1 MAANFM
7 LAAKM
12 GLAQKIDRDRETKAS
27 FNERLLDLNN
37 KKREWLFQSY
47 MSGSAD
53 RKKSVAAKAA
63 MIKQA
68 MTDGFS
74 KQSAMLL
81 EASGELGDHLSRISD
96 LKGKGEFNR
105 ERVKAMDR
113 LVMESL
119 DGRSDEEKTAALDYL
134 RQGSLNYQNESEFQ
148 DEFINAIFSANP
160 KSLQKATELYSNVM
174 SSSGGGL
181 DFGPTGLS
189 TRVLGDYSS
198 TMRAQIDKA
207 IARNV
212 EGYLGDAKLVFRED
226 GSTSWTGTDSGAAQK
241 IVKTMADVVEA
252 SYYNPEETGDWK
264 SVIGVMADNIGLQ
277 SEVQGLKIKDY
288 KVSTSLDFVPPS
300 ATPPG
305 PNPIPS
311 AADPASNNNVDPLD
325 DDDNLLNNQG

>member
-1 MAANFM
+1 M

-160 KSLQKATELYSNVM
+160 ESLQKATELYSNVM

-181 DFGPTGLS
+181 DFGPTKLS
-189 TRVLGDYSS
+189 TRVLGDYSA

-207 IARNV
+207 IAQNV
-212 EGYLGDAKLVFRED
+212 AGYLSKANLVQQ
-226 GSTSWTGTDSGAAQK
+226 GNSYTWTGADAGAAQK
-241 IVKTMADVVEA
+241 IVKDMAAVVEK
-252 SYYNPEETGDWK
+252 SYYNPEEIGDWK
-264 SVIGVMADNIGLQ
+264 SVIGVMADNIGKQ
-277 SEVQGLKIKDY
+277 ANVPNLKVSDY

-325 DDDNLLNNQG
+325 VPNNLLNNRR

>member
-27 FNERLLDLNN
+27 SNERLLALNN

-47 MSGSAD
+47 MTGSAD

-68 MTDGFS
+68 VTDGFS
-74 KQSAMLL
+74 KESAMLL

-96 LKGKGEFNR
+96 LKGKGEFNQ
-105 ERVKAMDR
+105 ERVHAMDR
-113 LVMESL
+113 LVMKSL

-160 KSLQKATELYSNVM
+160 ESLQKATELYSNVM

-207 IARNV
+207 IAQNV
-212 EGYLGDAKLVFRED
+212 AGYLSKATLVQQ
-226 GSTSWTGTDSGAAQK
+226 GNSYTWTGADAGAAQK
-241 IVKTMADVVEA
+241 IVKDMAAVVEK
-252 SYYNPEETGDWK
+252 SYYNPEEIGDWK
-264 SVIGVMADNIGLQ
+264 SVIGVMADNIGKQ
-277 SEVQGLKIKDY
+277 ANVPNLKVSDY

-300 ATPPG
+300 ATPSDPST
-305 PNPIPS
+305 IPS
-311 AADPASNNNVDPLD
+311 GADPESNNNVDPLD
-325 DDDNLLNNQG
+325 DDDNLLNNQS

>member
-1 MAANFM
+1 M

-47 MSGSAD
+47 MTGSAD
-53 RKKSVAAKAA
+53 RKKSVKARAA

-68 MTDGFS
+68 VTDGFS
-74 KQSAMLL
+74 KESAMLL

-96 LKGKGEFNR
+96 LKGKGEFNQ
-105 ERVKAMDR
+105 ERVHAMDR
-113 LVMESL
+113 LVMKSL

-160 KSLQKATELYSNVM
+160 ESLQKATELYSNVM

-181 DFGPTGLS
+181 DFGPTKLS
-189 TRVLGDYSS
+189 TRVLGDYSA

-207 IARNV
+207 IAQNV
-212 EGYLGDAKLVFRED
+212 AGYLSKATLVQQ
-226 GSTSWTGTDSGAAQK
+226 GNSYTWTGADAGAAQK
-241 IVKTMADVVEA
+241 IVKDMAAVVEK
-252 SYYNPEETGDWK
+252 SYYNPEEIGDWK
-264 SVIGVMADNIGLQ
+264 SVIGVMADNIGKQ
-277 SEVQGLKIKDY
+277 ANVPNLKVSDY

-300 ATPPG
+300 ATPSDPST
-305 PNPIPS
+305 IPS
-311 AADPASNNNVDPLD
+311 GADPESNNNVDPLD
-325 DDDNLLNNQG
+325 DDDNLLNNQS

>member
-160 KSLQKATELYSNVM
+160 ESLQKATELYSNVM

-181 DFGPTGLS
+181 DFGPTKLS
-189 TRVLGDYSS
+189 TRVLGDYSA

-207 IARNV
+207 IAQNV
-212 EGYLGDAKLVFRED
+212 AGYLSKANLVQQ
-226 GSTSWTGTDSGAAQK
+226 GNSYTWTGADAGAAQK
-241 IVKTMADVVEA
+241 IVKDMAAVVEK
-252 SYYNPEETGDWK
+252 SYYNPEEIGDWK
-264 SVIGVMADNIGLQ
+264 SVIGVMADNIGKQ
-277 SEVQGLKIKDY
+277 ANVPNLKVSDY

-325 DDDNLLNNQG
+325 VPNNLLNKQG